1 MDELDKRLFSNLSN
15 KIEIPNQYTYV
26 INNAL
31 NNKTKIKKIEIRSMI
46 KAIITFMMGVL
57 LTGGVVFAATTTYEK
72 IWKEPK
78 KYDSYEEYQ
87 EKLKNDGKIYMES
100 AVITD
105 DDIEKV
111 ESDEQ
116 AKQKAAEVME
126 LFGYDSSKIKTVE
139 LKKGYLESSKLTY
152 VVRTSIVNY
161 GIEVDI
167 DAETGKFES
176 FMNNDMMYNY
186 NSYVPDKLEELEVK
200 EYAKDIY
207 QKLGYKEGV
216 YEIGNI
222 REKAHCFGDQSVTE
236 WEVEYYKKGR
246 YIANDTD
253 KLVLVFLVE
262 NGKIK
267 INNFAHWKDSEYQYQ
282 DNNIEITEE
291 KAIEIAKEKDKII
304 ADKEIEDINAEL
316 KIGRMNSFVY
326 LQEQSQGT
334 DDGTRTKQEGNTSI
348 TYNTYEETEKIAR
361 NVWSVWITYKKVEDY
376 HTAKS
381 NDEMNRMFKEA
392 LGRVYYVDATSGEII
407 GGSWGEMKVVIM

>member
-100 AVITD
+100 VVITD

-116 AKQKAAEVME
+116 AKQKAAEVMQ

-222 REKAHCFGDQSVTE
+222 REIAHCFGDQSVTE

-407 GGSWGEMKVVIM
+407 GGSWGEMKKE